1 MHTPL
6 KVLEK
11 QKEEMYTQQLACRSI
26 PIVPKEYK
34 ITRFLTDSS
43 SVEEVAKTVHGQKVP
58 LRGMMEAVLLQLKNQ
73 QLLAVQHYDPSTM
86 STEQV
91 HHRLTQL
98 HQVCAR

>member
-1 MHTPL
+1 
-6 KVLEK
+6 
-11 QKEEMYTQQLACRSI
+11 MYTQQLVCCSI
-26 PIVPKEYK
+26 LIVPKEFK
-34 ITRFLTDSS
+34 ITRFITDSS
-43 SVEEVAKTVHGQKVP
+43 SVEEVAKTVHGQVP

-73 QLLAVQHYDPSTM
+73 QVLAVQHYDQSTM